1 MPSADAQSAA
11 CHLGVTDGNLQ
22 IVRLPQG
29 GPSEGPTAVP
39 LPDKDLKPLE
49 TPYTDQEG
57 KLHLVLASS
66 DGKNAGLLQVP
77 AEGRPSYV
85 PIEAAPPVSTQR
97 SLHWLKDEV
106 FCLAW
111 LSADSKQVFAAS
123 AELSD
128 PPSRIVPRKIFT
140 SSFPIADLELSQHY
154 NQARQGYDSVLVI
167 LGLDRSH
174 EALQVRSVDIRTG
187 NVESDERFTIPGL
200 KGMTFFSSA
209 LREDLTPVY
218 SFFDSEG
225 GLWVAQP
232 RLGRLTPVSDS
243 AGAPVTKACFPELVL
258 PSRGSK
264 VPGVYV
270 RFIDSGKRIAVVKV
284 G

>member
-1 MPSADAQSAA
+1 MRGFRRIPSRYSPHRQSCPIRPAA
-11 CHLGVTDGNLQ
+11 C
-22 IVRLPQG
+22 
-29 GPSEGPTAVP
+29 
-39 LPDKDLKPLE
+39 
-49 TPYTDQEG
+49 
-57 KLHLVLASS
+57 
-66 DGKNAGLLQVP
+66 
-77 AEGRPSYV
+77 
-85 PIEAAPPVSTQR
+85 
-97 SLHWLKDEV
+97 
-106 FCLAW
+106 
-111 LSADSKQVFAAS
+111 
-123 AELSD
+123 
-128 PPSRIVPRKIFT
+128 PRKIFT

-232 RLGRLTPVSDS
+232 RARTLDAR
-243 AGAPVTKACFPELVL
+243 
-258 PSRGSK
+258 
-264 VPGVYV
+264 
-270 RFIDSGKRIAVVKV
+270 V